1 MKSKAISNPRT
12 VFFDSIADKWDG
24 WHDLQDLA
32 KRLDAVIEKYGIAK
46 GETVLDVGCGTGN
59 LTISLLNS
67 RLGASGQVVAVDIS
81 KKMLERARQKIADVR
96 VTWHCSSAD
105 QLPLEDRTIDHVIC
119 FSAWPHFH
127 DHAAVARELHRV
139 LRSGGYLHILH
150 LTSRSKVNRV
160 HAEAH
165 PSVQHDVLIP
175 ASETAELLEK
185 NQFRIISM
193 TDDDRCY
200 MITAC
205 KQG

>member
-1 MKSKAISNPRT
+1 MKSKTSSNPRT

-24 WHDLQDLA
+24 WHDLQALTR
-32 KRLDAVIEKYGIAK
+32 KLDAVVEKFGIDK

-67 RLGASGQVVAVDIS
+67 RLGPSGQVVAVDIS
-81 KKMLERARQKIADVR
+81 EKMLARARQKISDVR

-119 FSAWPHFH
+119 FSAWPHFQ

-165 PSVQHDVLIP
+165 PSVQHDILVS
-175 ASETAELLEK
+175 ACETAGLLEK
-185 NQFRIISM
+185 NQFRIISQ
-193 TDDDRCY
+193 TDDDQCY
-200 MITAC
+200 MVTAC